1 MVWAFLASVGF
12 IGYTYALYPALVLFL
27 ARWSQRSP
35 AAELAV
41 PPPTT
46 VIIPAFNEQEI
57 IARKI
62 ENVLASDYPPTLLRI
77 VVVSDG
83 STDNTAARARAV
95 GAERVE
101 VIERADRG
109 GKIAAINC
117 AMQTI
122 TDPVVVL
129 TDAGEMFDTAA
140 IRRLV
145 ERLADPAVGAVSGE
159 LDLIPAESG
168 FSRNLAMYWRYETAI
183 RSAESEIGSVM
194 GVTGAIYA
202 LRRECFVPLPADT
215 ILDDVAIPFEI
226 IRQGY
231 RVKYEPRAQAYEH
244 ATVDAQGEFERKRRT
259 LAGNYQLIVRYT
271 DLLNPLRSSVAI
283 QLWSHKVFRLL
294 VPYALIVAFIASWYL
309 PAAWRTPILM
319 LQAGFYGLALMVP
332 ILGSRLR
339 TRLVSLP
346 YAFCALNCAAVAGF
360 FYYLSGRQTA
370 KWEKVK

>member
-1 MVWAFLASVGF
+1 MIWAFLASVVF
-12 IGYTYALYPALVLFL
+12 IGYTYVLYPALVVFL
-27 ARWSQRSP
+27 GRWSLRAP

-41 PPPTT
+41 PPPVTA
-46 VIIPAFNEQEI
+46 VIPAFNEQEV
-57 IARKI
+57 IARRI

-83 STDNTAARARAV
+83 STDDTAVRARAV
-95 GAERVE
+95 SEERVQ
-101 VIERADRG
+101 VLERTDRG
-109 GKIAAINC
+109 GKIAAINL

-129 TDAGEMFDTAA
+129 TDAGEMFDAAA

-145 ERLADPAVGAVSGE
+145 ERLTDPAVGAVSGE
-159 LDLIPAESG
+159 LDIIPADSG
-168 FSRNLAMYWRYETAI
+168 FSRNLALYWRYETAI
-183 RSAESEIGSVM
+183 RCAESEIGSVM

-202 LRRECFVPLPADT
+202 LRRECFVPLPVDT
-215 ILDDVAIPFEI
+215 ILDDVAIPFEV

-231 RVKYEPRAQAYEH
+231 GVKYEPRALAYEH
-244 ATVDAQGEFERKRRT
+244 ATVDAQGEFARKRRT

-294 VPYALIVAFIASWYL
+294 VPYALIVAFVASWSL
-309 PAAWRTPILM
+309 PAPWRVPVLV

-332 ILGSRLR
+332 ILGPRFRMRIL
-339 TRLVSLP
+339 SLP
-346 YAFCALNCAAVAGF
+346 YAFCALNCAVVAGF
-360 FYYLSGRQTA
+360 FYYLSGRQTT